1 MNEVT
6 ELHYGRYTAQEL
18 DPEGLK
24 VRISHPLLLRFGFFL
39 TVLLWAF
46 QYMLTWCSVL
56 RWGEAVSL

>member
-24 VRISHPLLLRFGFFL
+24 VRISHPLLLRFGLFFNRPPVGFPVYVNL
-39 TVLLWAF
+39 VQRVTV
-46 QYMLTWCSVL
+46 
-56 RWGEAVSL
+56 GGGG